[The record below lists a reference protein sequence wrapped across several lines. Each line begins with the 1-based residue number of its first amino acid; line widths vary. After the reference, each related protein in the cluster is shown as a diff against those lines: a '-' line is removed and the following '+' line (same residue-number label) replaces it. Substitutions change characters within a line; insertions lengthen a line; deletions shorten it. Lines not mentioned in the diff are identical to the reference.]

1 MVAFEAGTRVHFVGI
16 GGISMSALAELLAAR
31 GCHISGS
38 DRQASPLTQRL
49 EQLGV
54 SIHIG
59 EAASLVNGA
68 DCVVYTSA
76 TDSENPERRAAL
88 KNGIPLLRRAE
99 LLGQLT
105 HSHSTICVAGT
116 HGKTTTTAMTASV
129 LIAAG
134 QDPTALVGGV
144 VQELEATLRIGK
156 GSHWV
161 VEADEYDRTFLALQ
175 PEIAVVTTLEADHLD
190 CYKDLDDIR
199 ATFEQF
205 VNKVPDGGCAVLCAD
220 GQEIKTLKLDNRFEK
235 ITYGLTDGDLRA
247 RNLKQDGFD
256 NAFDVFDNDAQLG
269 HVRLKV
275 PGNHNVANAL
285 AAVGVGKYLGLGWAD
300 VRAGIEAFRGV
311 HRRFDVLGE
320 KQGIMIVDD
329 YAHHPTEIEVTLQA
343 ARAGWS
349 GRIVAAFQPHLY
361 SRTLDFADDFAK
373 ALQRADRV
381 WLTDVYPAR
390 EEPIAGVDGMLI
402 ANKISGANYAPT
414 LDELKASLVSDLRAG
429 DLLVSMGAG
438 DIESV
443 AYEVYHMLGD
453 A

>member
-49 EQLGV
+49 EQLGIP
-54 SIHIG
+54 IHIG
-59 EAASLVNGA
+59 EAAHLVEGV

-76 TDSENPERRAAL
+76 TDSENPERKAAL
-88 KNGIPLLRRAE
+88 TNGIPLLRRAE

-105 HSHSTICVAGT
+105 QSHPTICVAGT

-129 LIAAG
+129 LVAAG
-134 QDPTALVGGV
+134 QDPTSLVGGV
-144 VQELEATLRIGK
+144 VQKLETTLRIGK

-190 CYKDLDDIR
+190 CYKDLNDIR
-199 ATFEQF
+199 SAFEQF
-205 VNKVPDGGCAVLCAD
+205 VNKVSDQGCAVLCAD
-220 GQEIKTLKLDNRFEK
+220 EPEIQNLNLDKGLKK

-247 RNLKQDGFD
+247 RNVEQDGFG
-256 NAFDVFDNDAQLG
+256 NTFDVFDKDVQLG
-269 HVRLKV
+269 CVQLQV
-275 PGNHNVANAL
+275 PGKHNVVNAL
-285 AAVGVGKYLGLGWAD
+285 AAIGVGKHLGLKWDGICK
-300 VRAGIEAFRGV
+300 GIEAFCGV
-311 HRRFDVLGE
+311 HRRFDVLGK
-320 KQGIMIVDD
+320 KQGITVVDD
-329 YAHHPTEIEVTLQA
+329 YAHHPTEIEATLQA

-361 SRTLDFADDFAK
+361 SRTRDFADDFAR

-390 EEPIAGVDGMLI
+390 EEPIPGVDGALI

-414 LDELKASLVSDLRAG
+414 LDVLKDALVSDLKTG

-438 DIESV
+438 DIESI
-443 AYEVYHMLGD
+443 AYDVYQTLGD
-453 A
+453 G